1 MAKYKIEVELDI
13 DFQKFFD
20 NIPDGLFEDKESC
33 DKYYELES
41 IYDVL
46 NKIHTNALMNKIE
59 WMANDEY
66 KYAEHHILIEEEISK
81 QLSKKCKVT
90 KL

>member
-1 MAKYKIEVELDI
+1 MVIILISAVDSKNTEYSLSYILYD
-13 DFQKFFD
+13 
-20 NIPDGLFEDKESC
+20 
-33 DKYYELES
+33 Y

-59 WMANDEY
+59 WMGKDEY

-90 KL
+90 KIL